1 MTEHKRCPRCGKNT
15 LRLSS
20 RTPGGKMRWAC
31 REGGGDRAV
40 CYTTTNPGAPVLDK
54 GGRSKV
60 EIESRKVP
68 RGTRRL
74 IITAAQNG
82 TPVHKGFLKALLT
95 ACEKLKAELL
105 VVPLRYKNPTSRW
118 TQSQANEEWWDPAI
132 VPYLCNRRLRLN
144 ANLVLAADVRTQPTA
159 PLPLSGFEALTAGE
173 SCIIGHTKL
182 QLRCIPTPQHK
193 FPKLLTTTGACTLA
207 NYTDSKTGKLGE
219 FHHVL
224 GAAMVELDG
233 KIFHLRQINAEKDGS
248 FYDLNDYFSADGRHT
263 THIAGRSGC
272 VLTMGDTHV
281 DAIDPKVE
289 EATFGPGGIVETL
302 GIGKLVWH
310 DLCDGYSV
318 NPHHRGDPFIA
329 FAKRMS
335 GAHDVFAE
343 VQRAAEFIDERTVPP
358 GVQSYVVDS
367 NHNDFLRRWVLSSDW
382 RQLDPENMVFY
393 LRTAQAMLEGAK
405 HTRNGTQYPSP
416 FAYWLQYLSPR
427 ESIKCIGP
435 SESLEINGIEYGMH
449 GDRGPNGARGSIKN
463 LRRIGVRSVI
473 GHSHTPGIEEGC
485 YQAGTSTLLR
495 LEYNLGPSSWL
506 NTHVLTYPNGKRT
519 LINIINGEWRI
530 K

>member
-1 MTEHKRCPRCGKNT
+1 MHLPCPKCGNET
-15 LRLSS
+15 LRRNGYAPSGKQRWVCRG
-20 RTPGGKMRWAC
+20 RT
-31 REGGGDRAV
+31 GDRTF
-40 CYTTTNPGAPVLDK
+40 CYTTTRPEAKLRTQAGQPPAEIPTH
-54 GGRSKV
+54 KV
-60 EIESRKVP
+60 NRD
-68 RGTRRL
+68 TRRYL
-74 IITAAQNG
+74 ITAAQNG
-82 TPVHKGFLKALLT
+82 TPVHKGFLAALLS
-95 ACEKLKAELL
+95 ACEKLGAKLL

-132 VPYLCNRRLRLN
+132 VPYLCQQRLRLN

-193 FPKLLTTTGACTLA
+193 FPKLLVTTGAVTLP
-207 NYTDSKTGKLGE
+207 NYTDTKTGKLGE

-224 GAAMVELDG
+224 GAAMVEIEG

-248 FYDLNDYFSADGRHT
+248 FYDLNWRFEGNGQAQLFMQGAQGS
-263 THIAGRSGC
+263 

-281 DAIDPKVE
+281 DSIDPKVE
-289 EATFGPGGIVETL
+289 VATFGPGGIVEAL
-302 GIGKLVWH
+302 GIKTLVWH

-329 FAKRMS
+329 FAKQAA
-335 GAHDVFAE
+335 GAHH
-343 VQRAAEFIDERTVPP
+343 VQREIERAAEFLDEHT
-358 GVQSYVVDS
+358 GLGMQSFVVDS
-367 NHNDFLRRWVLSSDW
+367 NHNDFFRRWVLSSDW
-382 RQLDPENMVFY
+382 RQLDPENMEFY
-393 LRTAQAMLEGAK
+393 LKTALAMLSGAE
-405 HTRNGTQYPSP
+405 HTKAGTTYPSP
-416 FAYWLQYLSPR
+416 LAYWLKQYCDR
-427 ESIKCIGP
+427 DAIECVGP
-435 SESLEINGIEYGMH
+435 SASLEINGIEYGMH

-485 YQAGTSTLLR
+485 YQCGTSTLLR

-519 LINIINGEWRI
+519 LINIINGKWRI
-530 K
+530 A